1 MRRRLLRRH
10 WLPQARPRRR
20 LSLTALVLHRLSL
33 TRRGRQPRGRR
44 RLRPD
49 NLTLRLFLVM
59 DEGAVLHR
67 RLNRVQLRRSGPF
80 ARGPASAVHLF
91 STSLPP
97 DTLMAARRA
106 ASRGSGGGWCGKEHR
121 QAGPSPIFQTP
132 LRRTPVRRLCIL
144 TALAPPF
151 LKEFAEGGLN
161 LLRVPAVDAVNG
173 LSAQRVVLR
182 TDHTQG
188 TCSILPKASRRS
200 KISNPTPFKCMSHR
214 AGPRDKTGE
223 QNIIWSSTM
232 TTTL

>member
-1 MRRRLLRRH
+1 M
-10 WLPQARPRRR
+10 PQARPRRR
-20 LSLTALVLHRLSL
+20 LSHVMRRRLLRRHCLPQARPRRQLSLRPLVLLRLRL

-49 NLTLRLFLVM
+49 NLTLRLFLM

-106 ASRGSGGGWCGKEHR
+106 ASRGSGGGWCGKD
-121 QAGPSPIFQTP
+121 APPSRPIAHFP
-132 LRRTPVRRLCIL
+132 DSRRTPVRRLCIL

-161 LLRVPAVDAVNG
+161 LLWVSAVDAVNG
-173 LSAQRVVLR
+173 LSAQRVVLF
-182 TDHTQG
+182 TDQTQG
-188 TCSILPKASRRS
+188 TCAIFPKASRS
-200 KISNPTPFKCMSHR
+200 LKISNTTPFKCM
-214 AGPRDKTGE
+214 
-223 QNIIWSSTM
+223 
-232 TTTL
+232 